1 MQLSWWLGSRLSGQ
15 LEERLWGH
23 FLLAGSSRSQ
33 GGKPQSTPGSS
44 LMWGF
49 YGGCC
54 IRCWMCGQRHLL
66 SVLNDSKGF
75 KKCLLT
81 SSHPDGEA
89 QLLVR
94 PRSLLPTSPKE
105 QGRLGGHLGDAM
117 LLPALACRTG

>member
-1 MQLSWWLGSRLSGQ
+1 MGAAISD
-15 LEERLWGH
+15 
-23 FLLAGSSRSQ
+23 AGRVV
-33 GGKPQSTPGSS
+33 KDIFC
-44 LMWGF
+44 L
-49 YGGCC
+49 
-54 IRCWMCGQRHLL
+54 
-66 SVLNDSKGF
+66 VLNDSKGF

-94 PRSLLPTSPKE
+94 PRSLLPTSPGE